1 MNKKIQQVKKVVKQ
15 SEPIQKV
22 QTWYSRAT
30 LPGFE
35 GIPIQKVVKVFVKEL
50 QKDKIGPRASA
61 VSFNFLLAFFPFM
74 IFLFSLIPVIPI
86 NGLQEEIF
94 ELLKSVLPEEAFLLA
109 RETIEETI
117 SKKRVDLLSFGFL
130 AMILFST
137 NGVNAMLKTF
147 SKINPAFKARSF
159 LREYGVALI
168 LTLML
173 SILFVL
179 SISLAIFGSYLI
191 RLLLEKLSVAN
202 SDLLFYL
209 LLSFKWL
216 FIILIYF
223 FAISLIYYFGPAL
236 KTKWKFISLGGTVAT
251 ILSISASLGFGLYVN
266 QFGQY
271 NKLYGSIGT
280 VMMIMVWMYI
290 NSLVLMLGFELN
302 NSIRLFELTKDIE
315 DEEDNFKFI

>member
-1 MNKKIQQVKKVVKQ
+1 MNKKVRQIKTTFNRN
-15 SEPIQKV
+15 SSIQKA
-22 QTWYSRAT
+22 QKWYDRAT

-35 GIPIQKVVKVFVKEL
+35 GIPIKKVAKVFVKEL

-61 VSFNFLLAFFPFM
+61 VSFNFLLAFFPFI
-74 IFLFSLIPVIPI
+74 IFIFSLIPVIPI
-86 NGLQEEIF
+86 EGLQEEIF
-94 ELLKSVLPEEAFLLA
+94 ELLKSILPEEAFLLA

-173 SILFVL
+173 SFLFVL
-179 SISLAIFGSYLI
+179 SVSLAIFGSYLI
-191 RLLLEKLSVAN
+191 RLLLSKLGVEDSQV
-202 SDLLFYL
+202 LYYI
-209 LLSFKWL
+209 LLSLKWL

-223 FAISLIYYFGPAL
+223 LAISFIYYFGPAL

-251 ILSISASLGFGLYVN
+251 ILSISASLGFGFYVQ

-302 NSIRLFELTKDIE
+302 NSIRLFELTKDS
-315 DEEDNFKFI
+315 DDDGDSFQFI